1 MQRTHRNDSRV
12 RIVSEEFVAQQE
24 AYLLIYERQ
33 ALVGE
38 NYIGGMEIASNDNT
52 SEDEDDE

>member
-1 MQRTHRNDSRV
+1 M